1 MLLFIRSFII
11 ISLCSCFVKNFFKLF
26 FALDFSNPQQL
37 LYHIIFKTFC
47 QELFSNVMMYVLIVL
62 RQQLLHLTTFRHCL
76 SRTFFQILF
85 SMLLY
90 FVLPHRQRSIY
101 YHYLH
106 PVSTLFLCF
115 FNSSAIC
122 SLTLKT
128 LVYFSLLYGK
138 KQIITKRH
146 LASG

>member
-1 MLLFIRSFII
+1 MLLIIRSFII
-11 ISLCSCFVKNFFKLF
+11 ISLRSCFVKNFFKLF

-47 QELFSNVMMYVLIVL
+47 QELFFKCYDVCSD
-62 RQQLLHLTTFRHCL
+62 RSPSATFTSYHFSTL
-76 SRTFFQILF
+76 FVKNLFQILF

-101 YHYLH
+101 YHYFQ

>member
-11 ISLCSCFVKNFFKLF
+11 ISLCSCFVKNFLNYFLLWIF
-26 FALDFSNPQQL
+26 QIRSNF
-37 LYHIIFKTFC
+37 YIISSSKPFVKNF
-47 QELFSNVMMYVLIVL
+47 FSNVMMYVLIVL

-101 YHYLH
+101 YHYFQ